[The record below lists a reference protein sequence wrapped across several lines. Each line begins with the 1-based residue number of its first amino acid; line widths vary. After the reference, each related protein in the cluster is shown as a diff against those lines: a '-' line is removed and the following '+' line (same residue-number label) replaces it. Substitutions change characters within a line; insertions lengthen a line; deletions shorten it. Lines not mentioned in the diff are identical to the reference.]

1 MEYASADAAR
11 RSGAGH
17 SRGSNEEPS
26 RKETSHRPP
35 NAANK
40 RITARLAKSGTE
52 AVAASGGGENPTRE
66 EVKKVQHAP
75 PSIVPLYEHKL
86 PLSPWSTRKAK
97 RAKPGAALASAPR
110 ESGAIVASTGKKII
124 F

>member
-1 MEYASADAAR
+1 MEYASPDATR

-17 SRGSNEEPS
+17 SRRPNEEPS
-26 RKETSHRPP
+26 RNETSHRPP
-35 NAANK
+35 KAK
-40 RITARLAKSGTE
+40 RVTARLAKSGTE
-52 AVAASGGGENPTRE
+52 AVAASGDGENPTCE
-66 EVKKVQHAP
+66 EVQNVQHAP
-75 PSIVPLYEHKL
+75 PSIVPLYKHKL
-86 PLSPWSTRKAK
+86 PLSPRSTRKAK